1 MDFSL
6 SFEQQSLIDS
16 LKAFVER
23 ELIPHENL
31 VEELRAVPAELGAE
45 IVAKARNA
53 GFLAMNM
60 PAELGGGGLDYET
73 MALVERELG
82 KPSTA
87 LSLLVKRPTKILLAC
102 RDAQVERYLMP
113 VIRGE
118 RTDCFALTEPGGGS
132 DAKAIVT
139 SARRDGDDWIVNG
152 VKQFISHA
160 DTADFM
166 VLFAVTGTDE
176 TPRGVRK
183 QFTAFLI
190 DHDMPGV
197 TITPMKSIC
206 TRGYNP
212 NMIYLDNVRVPH
224 TQILG
229 EEGKGFDFANDWLY
243 AGRVMLAANCCGR
256 AERIFDMACDWAAT
270 RKAFGKA
277 IGEFQGTGFKIS
289 DMAVDIKTC
298 FLLVMEAAWK
308 MDRGSLTRHEASIVN
323 LHGSEMIGRVADHAV
338 QIFGGMGM
346 MEDFPIQRFWRDAR
360 IERIWEGT
368 SEIHRDII
376 ARDILRDYRTQ

>member
-1 MDFSL
+1 VDFTQT
-6 SFEQQSLIDS
+6 FEQQALTKSL
-16 LKAFVER
+16 AEFVEK

-31 VEELRAVPAELGAE
+31 VEELRTVPRELADDIQE
-45 IVAKARNA
+45 KAKAA

-60 PAELGGGGLDYET
+60 PVELGGAGLDYQT

-82 KPSTA
+82 RPSTA
-87 LSLLVKRPTKILLAC
+87 LSLLIKRPTKILLGC
-102 RDAQVERYLMP
+102 KGEQIDRYLMP

-118 RTDCFALTEPGGGS
+118 RNDCFALTEPGGGS

-139 SARRDGDDWIVNG
+139 SAKRDGDDWIING

-160 DTADFM
+160 DAADFM
-166 VLFAVTGTDE
+166 VLFAVTGMDD
-176 TPRGVRK
+176 TPKGPRK
-183 QFTAFLI
+183 RFTAFLV

-197 TITPMKSIC
+197 TIKPMRSIC

-212 NMIYLDNVRVPH
+212 NMIYLENVRVSSG
-224 TQILG
+224 QILG

-243 AGRVMLAANCCGR
+243 AGRVMLAAHCCGR
-256 AERIFDMACDWAAT
+256 AERAFHMACDWAGT
-270 RKAFGKA
+270 RKAFGKT
-277 IGEFQGTGFKIS
+277 IGEFQGTGFKIA
-289 DMAVDIKTC
+289 DMALDIKTTY
-298 FLLVMEAAWK
+298 LLVMEAAWK
-308 MDRGSLTRHEASIVN
+308 MDQGTLTRHEASMVN
-323 LHGSEMIGRVADHAV
+323 LHGSEMVGRVTDHAV

-376 ARDILRDYRTQ
+376 ARDILRDYRS